1 MSHICSRQV
10 RARRTECPRKWFI
23 RKDFHEINA
32 DKMVVGEASIH
43 NIMGG
48 MESTGGVRLHNHK
61 RKLKQ
66 RFDIIKKLGQ
76 GTYGKVQ
83 LGINKETGQEVA
95 IKTIKKCKI
104 ETEADLIRI
113 RREIQIMSSVQHPN
127 IIHIYEVFENREKMV
142 LVMEYAAGG
151 ELYDYLSERKVLSEH
166 EARRIFRQI
175 ATAVFYCH
183 KHKICHRDLKLENI
197 LLDQVGNAKIA
208 DFGLSN
214 VFDEQ
219 RLLNTFCGSP
229 LYASPEIVKGTPYH
243 GPEVDCWSLG
253 VLLYTLVY
261 GAMPFDGSNFKRLV
275 KQISQSD
282 YFEPKKPSPASPLIK
297 EMLTV
302 CPGRRA
308 DIEKICTHW
317 WVNEGY
323 EQNCLDIAEDL
334 AAQTPVRLDLLLS
347 LVPQSASADKLLV
360 GDQQAGG
367 DVANNMSSDTLVPTR
382 CHSVGSLMELDQ
394 NSSDR
399 RIRELLEEEPKCFAT
414 GDAKRKLETTPSM
427 DETTAAGVK
436 RKERS
441 RRKEKSDEREPRAY
455 RSSSRH
461 HSAPI
466 PNSIS
471 EEAME
476 VEPAAIVTVPISKTV
491 DFDKIEGAAACLE
504 LIEESKERA
513 PSKER
518 DKSLLIS
525 EYEQSRMPMSTE
537 NVQQICEINRKAND
551 EDESR
556 QKYTKSPSNSLH
568 ENMTEKIASEST
580 KKITNEIVSSRKS
593 GDVDSKVPN
602 KSDTNVKN
610 EAYPLQNV
618 QQLEPTESDFK
629 KLKEKALSLDSE
641 LSNEVASVPPA
652 KSVERRRS
660 KIFETAEKFNQLS
673 STVENEKPKKIFIP
687 GVNVG
692 GAKRAF
698 ERKASL
704 SSITTPSP
712 TKSSASKVIIDVST
726 NKKNEKDEQKQTLGD
741 REIETTE
748 HKSDKR
754 DEAKKRAVDIIS
766 GAIGKPPMQKKLNG
780 SPPISP
786 QSPDSKKLGLKIQ
799 VAPNDVRSATISVS
813 TPIETKFDLDAK
825 SIASEATTTSTSNTA
840 DVENSQLEE
849 PKMSSKMEITL
860 KSATL
865 PRRKTSKAEITLSGV
880 RPSETVAFKSEVEAK
895 IDAFQPQKLRT
906 QRSEVAFPVAAAVP
920 YNTNRSSSL
929 EPEGRPKATPR
940 ERIIPIQ
947 IEAGLERTQHSS
959 TSPPKPLMSQRST
972 SQRSGSLS
980 RQSTADSD
988 TDSALGST
996 VGPEPIRK
1004 SPREYIIPIAVEG
1017 GGYVTPR
1024 SGSLEPESKT
1034 STPTSTNPPR
1044 SRFGRPRRM
1053 SSLLSDASE
1062 DESPFS
1068 PLHGEDL
1075 LQRHMHRLRSSR
1087 PSRQSSEHIDSLSS
1101 GEDDDD
1107 DGFELLT
1114 AENLFSTLL
1123 SRVRSL
1129 TQRLNVDDNR
1139 TGGFPSSRLF
1149 GRLGSQSS
1157 QAFWGLNKPLSSYK
1171 SYVETRT
1178 MTTRLSESQFKHSL
1192 NRDADIFSKRDSAST
1207 SNSGIPSSPG
1217 SRGTP
1222 SRESVFEIGNN
1233 TLPRDKVEEIHEGDV
1248 EVETTAQIGKE
1259 AQESLEQNFTPSL
1272 ARRLSRQF
1280 IEQTRQSIPRSPS
1293 SSRDSNRYQSPT
1305 RDLPQPPAGPSEVV
1319 KRCSTSAISDQTEY
1333 KIRSFDRGIRR
1344 TNSLLEPHKYDR
1356 LVRHSPRRSIS
1367 LFDDDDDNNDD
1378 KLLPPLPKHI
1388 MTLGR
1393 KYKESAKSN
1402 VIGNARRDNFY
1413 VGCRAD
1419 KIQEEPS
1426 DDMYLSVC
1434 KENVDNVTISENSSI
1449 SEGTSISVCNSNAN
1463 LMDTNTTTNTITT
1476 TNTTNTT
1483 NTTTTTTTTTTTIN
1497 TTNTITSIVAGSSE
1511 FARSCEISPTES
1523 SSTLGDCGKS
1533 ICKSDISKSFENR
1546 LLAAENL
1553 IKESK
1558 LKNLT
1563 SEQFNPNLSCNYR
1576 DTDKCDKETL
1586 MTTSDPLSS
1595 ASSVVTSKRRSC
1607 IPSLRL
1613 RSGSLTRELSADRR
1627 KSFAGSS
1634 PDAFTGNVNQERS
1647 ILSKLFRSTVGSGTG
1662 NETES
1667 KDGNR
1672 NEKSKQH
1679 RISRFLRP
1687 DFFDTP
1693 REESQYVKEK
1703 EARKAAENERR
1714 KSRFI
1719 RRKTESKERKED
1731 GPRDE
1736 KICKEQKNEIN
1747 ALQKDKLGN
1756 VVASSSSSFSSEDKS
1771 NNENRERATRL
1782 EERQGAS
1789 KSSFLQSLEKK
1800 LERLRSNDESTTTS
1814 ATNARPTVNGTSN
1827 GISCDRK
1834 ERGSRE
1840 YSAPPVK
1847 CPPDTPHSG
1856 SSLAEVKK
1864 TLSMENLSRHGGASR
1879 KDAKNAPSKGRV
1891 TSVLGL
1897 FRTNADTTRRDASH
1911 SGNRS
1916 QNAIMSK
1923 LKRSPPKC
1931 AKASVESPPPL
1942 EEDVTALSKIPATK
1956 FARSDSKPGKKLPEK
1971 AVRLSEYK
1979 RSPPKER
1986 SKEKESVKERKSS
1999 REPKKG
2005 AVQSST
2011 DSSTSSSADKPKLE
2025 KAEPSRKSDQKVE
2038 SPEKIV
2044 DNKHAEFVVGSEDKK
2059 LIKTKRNISSLIS
2072 KNEFV
2077 ARVDKIEDVDKR
2089 SKVPIKSKEDADR
2102 DEIND
2107 SRKKKI
2113 VRVVKKVVRKSSS
2126 DENGKSTKPLT
2137 GRKKTVITKKDRSP
2151 ESPPIVTVQGKI
2163 ERQSENNPDNQTTA
2177 QSSCSR
2183 QTAESD
2189 VKLEDV
2195 RDVTK
2200 SIDKNQLKANVKEIC
2215 SASDK
2220 FQNNVNVSPADISQT
2235 KNWNASSSQKNCP
2248 NSLAQSTSD
2257 CPPAADSSSLFD
2269 ISHSRQQPQLEQ
2281 QHRQSSRA
2289 NLKLDLS
2296 KIPQHTF
2303 RHAAPKK
2310 DSPKSDSS
2318 RNANPIASVGGLPVI
2333 DPDDPMTAESS
2344 GSDIPMECLSRM
2356 THHANITGN
2365 KIIIDK
2371 PLRAKDVAE
2380 LKREVAECAKV
2391 VENHMESR
2399 NGRSTQ
2405 QTVDHQTFVSDE
2417 PAHRDVSSETKLDS
2431 SERPIDDIKVRTA
2444 DLKEPLMQHCIS
2456 SEIFSPEEP
2465 ESFDSWSICSA
2476 DLNHNRGDL
2485 QSPSPTSPSYSLFV
2499 RGDSSQE
2506 SVIDRIRRRSFYSR
2520 FNDRKRPSLTAP
2532 PPGISSVTLPR
2543 RFSFNSSRER
2553 ERNRFYNYG
2562 VPRTRTKDRSSYI
2575 SHGDDEMFSR
2585 KSPVDREKYSDA
2597 LNTSSYGHHSPEA
2610 RTVFD
2615 PYDSG
2620 LPSFSHDSLRRYT
2633 RSPTLDLVV
2642 SRAKYHSTDIIADNC
2657 DLTGISYKSPL
2668 SKSFLSDSIADPSYH
2683 GRNMSITLPKKYGST
2698 VGGLEPKSVE
2708 YYEEILSPSNPDYL
2722 SSRETCRSPLL
2733 DVYLNR
2739 CENGYNHNGN
2749 LDLLQFNTD
2758 KSRSYN
2764 TDNMEFGE
2772 QKRNTTQRFNETKDT
2787 SSTAT
2792 DILSNVSVTERN

>member
-1 MSHICSRQV
+1 M
-10 RARRTECPRKWFI
+10 
-23 RKDFHEINA
+23 INA

-151 ELYDYLSERKVLSEH
+151 ELYDYLSERKVLGEH

-219 RLLNTFCGSP
+219 RLLSTFCGSP

-308 DIEKICTHW
+308 DIERICTHW

-347 LVPQSASADKLLV
+347 LVPQSASAEKLLV
-360 GDQQAGG
+360 GGDQQAGG
-367 DVANNMSSDTLVPTR
+367 DVANNVSSETLVPTR

-399 RIRELLEEEPKCFAT
+399 RIRELFEEEQPRSSAA

-427 DETTAAGVK
+427 DETAAAGVK

-441 RRKEKSDEREPRAY
+441 RRKEKLDEREPRAY

-476 VEPAAIVTVPISKTV
+476 VEPAAIVTVPMSKTV
-491 DFDKIEGAAACLE
+491 DFDKIEDTAACLE
-504 LIEESKERA
+504 LIEESKERSS
-513 PSKER
+513 SKER
-518 DKSLLIS
+518 SKTPLIN
-525 EYEQSRMPMSTE
+525 EYQQSREPLSTE
-537 NVQQICEINRKAND
+537 SVQQICEIDRKASD
-551 EDESR
+551 ERDKSQ
-556 QKYTKSPSNSLH
+556 QKCTKSPNNSLYGDVIERIVL
-568 ENMTEKIASEST
+568 ENTNKVANEKAF
-580 KKITNEIVSSRKS
+580 NNNKS
-593 GDVDSKVPN
+593 GNMESKVPN
-602 KSDTNVKN
+602 KSDTNVRN
-610 EAYPLQNV
+610 ETYVSQDNV
-618 QQLEPTESDFK
+618 QQLEPTENDFK

-641 LSNEVASVPPA
+641 LSNEVTNDAPPA
-652 KSVERRRS
+652 KPVERRRS

-673 STVENEKPKKIFIP
+673 STAENEKPKKIFIP

-704 SSITTPSP
+704 SSITTPP
-712 TKSSASKVIIDVST
+712 PAKVSASKVIIDVPT
-726 NKKNEKDEQKQTLGD
+726 NKKNEKDEQKLALGDCGD
-741 REIETTE
+741 REMITE
-748 HKSDKR
+748 DKLDKR

-780 SPPISP
+780 SPPQISP
-786 QSPDSKKLGLKIQ
+786 QSLDSKKLGLKIQ
-799 VAPNDVRSATISVS
+799 VAPNDVRSATVSVS
-813 TPIETKFDLDAK
+813 TPVETKFGLDVK
-825 SIASEATTTSTSNTA
+825 PATPETTITSTSDTTG
-840 DVENSQLEE
+840 VENSQLEE
-849 PKMSSKMEITL
+849 PKISSKMEIML

-880 RPSETVAFKSEVEAK
+880 RPPETVAFKSEVEAK

-920 YNTNRSSSL
+920 HANRSSSL
-929 EPEGRPKATPR
+929 EPEGRPKAAPPK

-947 IEAGLERTQHSS
+947 VEAGLERTQHSS
-959 TSPPKPLMSQRST
+959 TPPPKPPMSQRSM
-972 SQRSGSLS
+972 SQRSDSLS

-996 VGPEPIRK
+996 IGPEPIRK

-1024 SGSLEPESKT
+1024 SGSLEPENKT
-1034 STPTSTNPPR
+1034 GTPTSTNPSR

-1087 PSRQSSEHIDSLSS
+1087 PSRQPSEHADSLSS

-1139 TGGFPSSRLF
+1139 SAGFPSSRLF

-1157 QAFWGLNKPLSSYK
+1157 QAFWGLNKPLSSYE

-1207 SNSGIPSSPG
+1207 SNPGTPNSPG
-1217 SRGTP
+1217 SRSTP

-1233 TLPRDKVEEIHEGDV
+1233 TLPRDNVEETRKAEDM
-1248 EVETTAQIGKE
+1248 ETETAAKMRKE

-1280 IEQTRQSIPRSPS
+1280 IEQTRQSVPRSPS
-1293 SSRDSNRYQSPT
+1293 SARDNNRNSYQSPT
-1305 RDLPQPPAGPSEVV
+1305 RHMAQSLVGPSEVA
-1319 KRCSTSAISDQTEY
+1319 KRYSTSTTTTSDRTEY
-1333 KIRSFDRGIRR
+1333 RGRSLDRGIRR
-1344 TNSLLEPHKYDR
+1344 ANSLLEPCKYDKSE
-1356 LVRHSPRRSIS
+1356 RHSPRRSIS
-1367 LFDDDDDNNDD
+1367 LFDDDDNCDD

-1393 KYKESAKSN
+1393 RFKESVRSN
-1402 VIGNARRDNFY
+1402 VIGNVRRDSFHGY
-1413 VGCRAD
+1413 RTD
-1419 KIQEEPS
+1419 KIQEEPG
-1426 DDMYLSVC
+1426 DDTHLSAC
-1434 KENVDNVTISENSSI
+1434 GLKEDMDNITEDGSI
-1449 SEGTSISVCNSNAN
+1449 LEDTSISGCNSNATSMN
-1463 LMDTNTTTNTITT
+1463 NTTITT
-1476 TNTTNTT
+1476 T
-1483 NTTTTTTTTTTTIN
+1483 
-1497 TTNTITSIVAGSSE
+1497 ITSSQS
-1511 FARSCEISPTES
+1511 ARSCEISPTES
-1523 SSTLGDCGKS
+1523 SSNLGDYGKS
-1533 ICKSDISKSFENR
+1533 VCRSDLSKSFENR

-1563 SEQFNPNLSCNYR
+1563 SQQFNPNLNCNYK

-1586 MTTSDPLSS
+1586 MTTSDPLSLGC
-1595 ASSVVTSKRRSC
+1595 TKRRSC

-1613 RSGSLTRELSADRR
+1613 RSGSLTRESSVSVDRG
-1627 KSFAGSS
+1627 KSLAGSS
-1634 PDAFTGNVNQERS
+1634 DSSVGGVNQERS
-1647 ILSKLFRSTVGSGTG
+1647 ILSKLFKGNGNGKEAEPKDPSNRSQ
-1662 NETES
+1662 
-1667 KDGNR
+1667 KP
-1672 NEKSKQH
+1672 KH

-1703 EARKAAENERR
+1703 EAQRAAENERR
-1714 KSRFI
+1714 KSRFM
-1719 RRKTESKERKED
+1719 RRKNESKERKED
-1731 GPRDE
+1731 DSKDE
-1736 KICKEQKNEIN
+1736 KICKELKNEIN
-1747 ALQKDKLGN
+1747 ALQKDKLDG
-1756 VVASSSSSFSSEDKS
+1756 VVPAAAFFSSSPSSSSPSSSSSFKDKS
-1771 NNENRERATRL
+1771 NKEEKKRAKT
-1782 EERQGAS
+1782 EQGS
-1789 KSSFLQSLEKK
+1789 KSSFLHSLEKK
-1800 LERLRSNDESTTTS
+1800 LERLRSNDETTS
-1814 ATNARPTVNGTSN
+1814 TAAKPTMNGSS
-1827 GISCDRK
+1827 ISGDLTK
-1834 ERGSRE
+1834 EHELRE
-1840 YSAPPVK
+1840 CSAPPVSAE
-1847 CPPDTPHSG
+1847 CPSAEL
-1856 SSLAEVKK
+1856 SLSEVKR
-1864 TLSMENLSRHGGASR
+1864 TLSVEDLSRRGGSN
-1879 KDAKNAPSKGRV
+1879 KDAKNVTPSKGRV

-1897 FRTNADTTRRDASH
+1897 FKTNADTTKRNANGGSRT
-1911 SGNRS
+1911 

-1923 LKRSPPKC
+1923 LKRSPPK
-1931 AKASVESPPPL
+1931 AVKSVESSFM
-1942 EEDVTALSKIPATK
+1942 EEDVTATSKIPTK
-1956 FARSDSKPGKKLPEK
+1956 FPRTDNKSTKKLPEN
-1971 AVRLSEYK
+1971 K
-1979 RSPPKER
+1979 RSPPKEKVGTELKR
-1986 SKEKESVKERKSS
+1986 SPPKEKAKEKESIVKERKTLMEKQS
-1999 REPKKG
+1999 REIKRTPEKM
-2005 AVQSST
+2005 APSS
-2011 DSSTSSSADKPKLE
+2011 DSSASSSVDKIKLDKTVDSPK
-2025 KAEPSRKSDQKVE
+2025 RKSLDQSE
-2038 SPEKIV
+2038 SLWKIV
-2044 DNKHAEFVVGSEDKK
+2044 EDKHADSIVSSEDKK
-2059 LIKTKRNISSLIS
+2059 LIKTKRNISSLVGMR
-2072 KNEFV
+2072 NESV
-2077 ARVDKIEDVDKR
+2077 ATRIDKSEDVDKVD
-2089 SKVPIKSKEDADR
+2089 KKIKNLVKPKEDAVCAK
-2102 DEIND
+2102 DEID
-2107 SRKKKI
+2107 GSKKRI
-2113 VRVVKKVVRKSSS
+2113 VRVVRKVVKKSSDSSENKS
-2126 DENGKSTKPLT
+2126 DKKGKSSKLPNAKKPVMM
-2137 GRKKTVITKKDRSP
+2137 KKEKSP
-2151 ESPPIVTVQGKI
+2151 EGPNVTARGKEGLISI
-2163 ERQSENNPDNQTTA
+2163 EGNDPNDQTPATAAATRAKSDLPEKPMNAKHATENTNATRSGIEETHTGSDNVDVN
-2177 QSSCSR
+2177 
-2183 QTAESD
+2183 D
-2189 VKLEDV
+2189 VKSLAAAPRANSQNCPSLSALP
-2195 RDVTK
+2195 RDLSVPAVPT
-2200 SIDKNQLKANVKEIC
+2200 
-2215 SASDK
+2215 
-2220 FQNNVNVSPADISQT
+2220 SPAARI
-2235 KNWNASSSQKNCP
+2235 
-2248 NSLAQSTSD
+2248 
-2257 CPPAADSSSLFD
+2257 DSSFD
-2269 ISHSRQQPQLEQ
+2269 ICQSRQQPLEQ
-2281 QHRQSSRA
+2281 SRPSRA

-2296 KIPQHTF
+2296 KIPQHAF
-2303 RHAAPKK
+2303 RHATPKREP
-2310 DSPKSDSS
+2310 DSPRSVSP
-2318 RNANPIASVGGLPVI
+2318 RANPAIPSVGSPKT
-2333 DPDDPMTAESS
+2333 DDPLERC
-2344 GSDIPMECLSRM
+2344 GSDKLMECLSKM

-2371 PLRAKDVAE
+2371 PLRARDVAD
-2380 LKREVAECAKV
+2380 LKREVTECARII
-2391 VENHMESR
+2391 ENHVESR
-2399 NGRSTQ
+2399 GNDPARSSQ
-2405 QTVDHQTFVSDE
+2405 RAVADQAFVSGEPKEIVQDE
-2417 PAHRDVSSETKLDS
+2417 ESREIKLNSSQGFNDVNHGVTK
-2431 SERPIDDIKVRTA
+2431 EA
-2444 DLKEPLMQHCIS
+2444 KEPPDDCT

-2476 DLNHNRGDL
+2476 DLNHNRSDL
-2485 QSPSPTSPSYSLFV
+2485 HSPTSPSYSLFM
-2499 RGDSSQE
+2499 RGDSSE

-2532 PPGISSVTLPR
+2532 PPGVSSVTLPR
-2543 RFSFNSSRER
+2543 RFSFNSFRER
-2553 ERNRFYNYG
+2553 DRDRDRSYNYG
-2562 VPRTRTKDRSSYI
+2562 VPRMRAKDKSYI
-2575 SHGDDEMFSR
+2575 LYGDDEVSSR
-2585 KSPVDREKYSDA
+2585 KSPVDRERCSDA
-2597 LNTSSYGHHSPEA
+2597 LNMSLHGHQTEA
-2610 RTVFD
+2610 RKLFD
-2615 PYDSG
+2615 PYGSTG
-2620 LPSFSHDSLRRYT
+2620 LPSSSHESLRRYV
-2633 RSPTLDLVV
+2633 RSPTLDLVA
-2642 SRAKYHSTDIIADNC
+2642 SRAKYHSTDVIADN
-2657 DLTGISYKSPL
+2657 DLTRVPSYKSTL
-2668 SKSFLSDSIADPSYH
+2668 SRSFLNDGVADSSYC
-2683 GRNMSITLPKKYGST
+2683 GRSTSTLPKKYGST
-2698 VGGLEPKSVE
+2698 VSGLEPKSVE

-2722 SSRETCRSPLL
+2722 SPRDTCRSPLL
-2733 DVYLNR
+2733 DIYLSR
-2739 CENGYNHNGN
+2739 CENGCNHNGN
-2749 LDLLQFNTD
+2749 LDLQQFSAD
-2758 KSRSYN
+2758 KSRACTTAEIAVERDS
-2764 TDNMEFGE
+2764 ELLGE
-2772 QKRNTTQRFNETKDT
+2772 QKRNIMQRFSETRDT
-2787 SSTAT
+2787 SSTAAN
-2792 DILSNVSVTERN
+2792 ILTNISIAERN

>member
-1 MSHICSRQV
+1 
-10 RARRTECPRKWFI
+10 
-23 RKDFHEINA
+23 
-32 DKMVVGEASIH
+32 MVVGEASIH

-302 CPGRRA
+302 CPSRRA
-308 DIEKICTHW
+308 DIERICTHW

-347 LVPQSASADKLLV
+347 LVPQSASAEKLLV
-360 GDQQAGG
+360 GGDQQAGG

-394 NSSDR
+394 NNSDR
-399 RIRELLEEEPKCFAT
+399 RIRELFEEEPRSFAA

-441 RRKEKSDEREPRAY
+441 RRKEKSDEREPRTY

-476 VEPAAIVTVPISKTV
+476 VEPTAIVTVPMSKTV
-491 DFDKIEGAAACLE
+491 DFEEIEAACLE
-504 LIEESKERA
+504 LIEESKERS

-518 DKSLLIS
+518 SKTPLIS
-525 EYEQSRMPMSTE
+525 EYQQSREPMSIE
-537 NVQQICEINRKAND
+537 GAHICEINQKASNEQD
-551 EDESR
+551 KAQ
-556 QKYTKSPSNSLH
+556 QKRTKSPNKSLYEDVEKTAS
-568 ENMTEKIASEST
+568 ENVNKIA
-580 KKITNEIVSSRKS
+580 NEIAFKKS
-593 GDVDSKVPN
+593 DNLESKVPN
-602 KSDTNVKN
+602 KSDTSVTN
-610 EAYPLQNV
+610 ETSQDI
-618 QQLEPTESDFK
+618 QQFEPTENEFK

-641 LSNEVASVPPA
+641 LSNEVANIPSVKP
-652 KSVERRRS
+652 VERRRS

-673 STVENEKPKKIFIP
+673 STAENEKPKKIFIP

-704 SSITTPSP
+704 SAITPPP
-712 TKSSASKVIIDVST
+712 TKVSASKVIIDVPT
-726 NKKNEKDEQKQTLGD
+726 TKTGEKDEQKQTPGNQ
-741 REIETTE
+741 EIIVTE
-748 HKSDKR
+748 DKLNKR
-754 DEAKKRAVDIIS
+754 DEAKKRAIDIIS

-780 SPPISP
+780 SPPNSVSP
-786 QSPDSKKLGLKIQ
+786 QSPNSKKLGLKVQ
-799 VAPNDVRSATISVS
+799 VAPNDVRSATVSVS
-813 TPIETKFDLDAK
+813 TPIETKFDLDVK
-825 SIASEATTTSTSNTA
+825 STAPETTTTSTSDIANIET
-840 DVENSQLEE
+840 SQLDE
-849 PKMSSKMEITL
+849 PKISSKMEITL

-865 PRRKTSKAEITLSGV
+865 PRRKTSKAEITLSGI
-880 RPSETVAFKSEVEAK
+880 RSPETVAFKSEVEAK
-895 IDAFQPQKLRT
+895 IAAFQPQKLRT

-920 YNTNRSSSL
+920 HVNRSSSL
-929 EPEGRPKATPR
+929 EPEDRPKATPPK

-947 IEAGLERTQHSS
+947 VETGHERTQHSS
-959 TSPPKPLMSQRST
+959 TPPPKPSMSQRSM
-972 SQRSGSLS
+972 SQQSNSLS

-996 VGPEPIRK
+996 VGPEPIKK

-1034 STPTSTNPPR
+1034 GTPTSTNPSR

-1087 PSRQSSEHIDSLSS
+1087 PSRQPSEHADSLSS

-1139 TGGFPSSRLF
+1139 SGGFSSSRLF

-1157 QAFWGLNKPLSSYK
+1157 QSFWGLNKPLSSYE

-1192 NRDADIFSKRDSAST
+1192 NRDADIFSKRDTAST
-1207 SNSGIPSSPG
+1207 SNPVTPNSPG
-1217 SRGTP
+1217 SHNTS
-1222 SRESVFEIGNN
+1222 SRENVFEIGNN
-1233 TLPRDKVEEIHEGDV
+1233 TLPRDKVEVHEEDV
-1248 EVETTAQIGKE
+1248 KAETAAQIRRE
-1259 AQESLEQNFTPSL
+1259 SQESLEQNFTPSL

-1280 IEQTRQSIPRSPS
+1280 IEQTRQSVPRSPS
-1293 SSRDSNRYQSPT
+1293 SSRDNNRYYQSPT
-1305 RDLPQPPAGPSEVV
+1305 RDFAQSLIGLSEIA
-1319 KRCSTSAISDQTEY
+1319 KRYSTSTTSDRTEY
-1333 KIRSFDRGIRR
+1333 RGRSLDRGIRR
-1344 TNSLLEPHKYDR
+1344 TNSLLEPCKYDKSE
-1356 LVRHSPRRSIS
+1356 RHSPRRSIS
-1367 LFDDDDDNNDD
+1367 LFDDDDDDD
-1378 KLLPPLPKHI
+1378 CDNKLLPPLPKHI

-1393 KYKESAKSN
+1393 KYKDSIRSS
-1402 VIGNARRDNFY
+1402 VIGNARRDSFHGY
-1413 VGCRAD
+1413 RTD
-1419 KIQEEPS
+1419 KIQEEPG
-1426 DDMYLSVC
+1426 DDTYLSVC
-1434 KENVDNVTISENSSI
+1434 KEEIDNMTENGSI
-1449 SEGTSISVCNSNAN
+1449 SEGTSISVCNSNTN
-1463 LMDTNTTTNTITT
+1463 SMENTTGVTT
-1476 TNTTNTT
+1476 T
-1483 NTTTTTTTTTTTIN
+1483 
-1497 TTNTITSIVAGSSE
+1497 SSVS
-1511 FARSCEISPTES
+1511 AKSCEISPTES
-1523 SSTLGDCGKS
+1523 SSNLGDYGKS

-1546 LLAAENL
+1546 LMAAENL

-1558 LKNLT
+1558 LKNL
-1563 SEQFNPNLSCNYR
+1563 QFNPNLSCNYK
-1576 DTDKCDKETL
+1576 DMDKCDKETL
-1586 MTTSDPLSS
+1586 MTTSDPLSAANS
-1595 ASSVVTSKRRSC
+1595 GTSKRRSC

-1613 RSGSLTRELSADRR
+1613 RSGSLTRESSV
-1627 KSFAGSS
+1627 KSFAGPADVS
-1634 PDAFTGNVNQERS
+1634 AGGINQERS
-1647 ILSKLFRSTVGSGTG
+1647 ILSKLFRGSGSGTDK
-1662 NETES
+1662 ETES
-1667 KDGNR
+1667 KDNKS
-1672 NEKSKQH
+1672 EKSKQH

-1703 EARKAAENERR
+1703 EAQKAAENERR
-1714 KSRFI
+1714 KSRFM
-1719 RRKTESKERKED
+1719 RRKSESKDRKED
-1731 GPRDE
+1731 DSKDE

-1747 ALQKDKLGN
+1747 TLQKDKLGGAD
-1756 VVASSSSSFSSEDKS
+1756 ASSSSSFAFEDKT
-1771 NNENRERATRL
+1771 NNKEDKERVKV
-1782 EERQGAS
+1782 EQGS
-1789 KSSFLQSLEKK
+1789 KNSFLHSLEKK
-1800 LERLRSNDESTTTS
+1800 LERLRSNDETTS
-1814 ATNARPTVNGTSN
+1814 MVAKPTINNS
-1827 GISCDRK
+1827 SMK
-1834 ERGSRE
+1834 ERGLRE
-1840 YSAPPVK
+1840 CSAPPIE
-1847 CPPDTPHSG
+1847 CSSADSAG
-1856 SSLAEVKK
+1856 SSLLEVKK
-1864 TLSMENLSRHGGASR
+1864 TLSVENLSRHEGSN
-1879 KDAKNAPSKGRV
+1879 KDVKNVPSSKGRV

-1897 FRTNADTTRRDASH
+1897 FKTNTDTPKRNANGSSRT
-1911 SGNRS
+1911 

-1923 LKRSPPKC
+1923 LKKSPPKC
-1931 AKASVESPPPL
+1931 VKSVESSL
-1942 EEDVTALSKIPATK
+1942 EEDVTGTSKIPTK
-1956 FARSDSKPGKKLPEK
+1956 FTRTDNKPMKKLPEN
-1971 AVRLSEYK
+1971 K
-1979 RSPPKER
+1979 R
-1986 SKEKESVKERKSS
+1986 
-1999 REPKKG
+1999 
-2005 AVQSST
+2005 
-2011 DSSTSSSADKPKLE
+2011 
-2025 KAEPSRKSDQKVE
+2025 

-2044 DNKHAEFVVGSEDKK
+2044 SEMCKRSPSKEKSKEKELIAKERKPFVEKQSREVKRPAPSSDSSASSSVDRMKLDKVDSLKKSSDQSSELLRRVVDDKHIHVALIINNEDKK
-2059 LIKTKRNISSLIS
+2059 LIKTKRNINSLVG
-2072 KNEFV
+2072 KNESV
-2077 ARVDKIEDVDKR
+2077 TKIDKGEDVDKN
-2089 SKVPIKSKEDADR
+2089 KIKKLVKSKENASK
-2102 DEIND
+2102 DETND

-2113 VRVVKKVVRKSSS
+2113 VRVVKKVVKKSDSSESKSDEKGKSS
-2126 DENGKSTKPLT
+2126 KLLTK
-2137 GRKKTVITKKDRSP
+2137 KKTVTTKKEKSP
-2151 ESPPIVTVQGKI
+2151 EGPNVMAEGSI
-2163 ERQSENNPDNQTTA
+2163 EGNDQTDDQITA
-2177 QSSCSR
+2177 KSSCMPVK
-2183 QTAESD
+2183 QVESD
-2189 VKLEDV
+2189 LPAKS
-2195 RDVTK
+2195 RDAM
-2200 SIDKNQLKANVKEIC
+2200 KNANQIKTDIKGT
-2215 SASDK
+2215 DK
-2220 FQNNVNVSPADISQT
+2220 FDINLSSTDVSQANFILG
-2235 KNWNASSSQKNCP
+2235 NASNSQ
-2248 NSLAQSTSD
+2248 SI
-2257 CPPAADSSSLFD
+2257 SSSLPPLGSSSSTARLDSNFN
-2269 ISHSRQQPQLEQ
+2269 ICQSKQQPLEQ
-2281 QHRQSSRA
+2281 CRPNRA

-2303 RHAAPKK
+2303 RHATPKR
-2310 DSPKSDSS
+2310 DSPECSSPKTKSTVSIGS
-2318 RNANPIASVGGLPVI
+2318 PKI
-2333 DPDDPMTAESS
+2333 DDPVAES
-2344 GSDIPMECLSRM
+2344 GSDKLMERLSKM

-2380 LKREVAECAKV
+2380 LKREVTECARII
-2391 VENHMESR
+2391 ENHVESR
-2399 NGRSTQ
+2399 DDHSNQRS
-2405 QTVDHQTFVSDE
+2405 VDHTSASNE
-2417 PAHRDVSSETKLDS
+2417 PKEIKLNPSEGINDVTKEVIKES
-2431 SERPIDDIKVRTA
+2431 PDDCT
-2444 DLKEPLMQHCIS
+2444 

-2476 DLNHNRGDL
+2476 DLNHNRSDL
-2485 QSPSPTSPSYSLFV
+2485 HSPTSPSYSLFM
-2499 RGDSSQE
+2499 RGSDSSE

-2532 PPGISSVTLPR
+2532 PPGVNSVTLPR

-2553 ERNRFYNYG
+2553 DRDRLYNYG
-2562 VPRTRTKDRSSYI
+2562 VTRTREKDKNYI
-2575 SHGDDEMFSR
+2575 LYGDDEVSSR
-2585 KSPVDREKYSDA
+2585 KSPVDRERYSDA
-2597 LNTSSYGHHSPEA
+2597 SNVYGHQTDA
-2610 RTVFD
+2610 RIFFD
-2615 PYDSG
+2615 HYGSG
-2620 LPSFSHDSLRRYT
+2620 LPSSSHDSLRRYV
-2633 RSPTLDLVV
+2633 RSPTLDLVA
-2642 SRAKYHSTDIIADNC
+2642 SRAKYHSTDVIADN
-2657 DLTGISYKSPL
+2657 DLGGVSCKSSL
-2668 SKSFLSDSIADPSYH
+2668 SRSFLSDGIADSSYY
-2683 GRNMSITLPKKYGST
+2683 GRNTSTTLPKKYGST
-2698 VGGLEPKSVE
+2698 VGGLEPKSVK

-2722 SSRETCRSPLL
+2722 SPRDACRSPLL
-2733 DVYLNR
+2733 DIYLSR
-2739 CENGYNHNGN
+2739 CENGCNHNGN
-2749 LDLLQFNTD
+2749 LELQQFSADKPTRTYTD
-2758 KSRSYN
+2758 AEIVQGNSKSL
-2764 TDNMEFGE
+2764 EFLFF
-2772 QKRNTTQRFNETKDT
+2772 RNIVQRFNEKREVF
-2787 SSTAT
+2787 STAV
-2792 DILSNVSVTERN
+2792 DSLSNTFVMNGIYLIQTEYRI